1 MSTTTFLLVGGT
13 RDGTNIPAGFR
24 HPTIKFSIDPK
35 LPDRPLGP
43 GGDCVEYEF
52 QTETYSLRRWEE
64 IKFYALT
71 ELSDQEALIKLI
83 SSYRPLPKTDT
94 DWSGR
99 FPVKILEA
107 ADSVCNWM
115 AMQGIRYWQL
125 GGICDRR
132 FATEPR
138 SEKKRG

>member
-43 GGDCVEYEF
+43 EDDGVDFAQLEA

-83 SSYRPLPKTDT
+83 SSYRPLPKTEREWAGLGMPD
-94 DWSGR
+94 
-99 FPVKILEA
+99 KIIEA
-107 ADSVCNWM
+107 ADSVCQWM
-115 AMQGIRYWQL
+115 EVKGYRHWQL
-125 GGICDRR
+125 GGLCDRR
-132 FATEPR
+132 FAKP
-138 SEKKRG
+138 